1 MNEAEQANRK
11 TATICSV
18 IAHEVDDYN
27 SMLLSS
33 LAGVALLLAAIGIYG
48 VMRGRWG
55 LAVALAASYVPARRD
70 TRVDPVDALR
80 CD

>member
-1 MNEAEQANRK
+1 
-11 TATICSV
+11 
-18 IAHEVDDYN
+18 
-27 SMLLSS
+27 MLLSS

-55 LAVALAASYVPARRD
+55 SAVALAASYVPARRD